1 MVASLRWVKQNG
13 LCTDLHVD
21 TSYVQDNIL
30 ITRDGN
36 TCLADFGITYEFAYE
51 DFRMFKLRT
60 ARYMAPERFHRTELD
75 NNCIN
80 PASKES
86 DVYSLAM
93 TSFTVCSS
101 SR

>member
-1 MVASLRWVKQNG
+1 VKQNG
-13 LCTDLHVD
+13 LCADLYVD
-21 TSYVQDNIL
+21 ILYIQDNIL
-30 ITRDGN
+30 ITRDDSA
-36 TCLADFGITYEFAYE
+36 CLGDFGIASELYNLDY
-51 DFRMFKLRT
+51 RKFKLRT
-60 ARYMAPERFHRTELD
+60 ARYMAPERFFRSSMVTD
-75 NNCIN
+75 SIN